1 LFAWFAGALFLP
13 SLGLALGV
21 SSGSGKAY
29 EGLLTAIWY
38 VGPLN
43 RTPGLDFTGAASGP
57 RTMHYGFVYIALSA
71 ALLLF
76 AFFTRARQLRSE

>member
-1 LFAWFAGALFLP
+1 LAWFAGALFLP
-13 SLGLALGV
+13 SLALALGV
-21 SSGSGKAY
+21 WSGTGKPY

-43 RTPGLDFTGAASGP
+43 HTPGLDFTGARSGP
-57 RTMHYGFVYIALSA
+57 RTIHFVFVYFALSA

-76 AFFTRARQLRSE
+76 AFFTRARQLRSD